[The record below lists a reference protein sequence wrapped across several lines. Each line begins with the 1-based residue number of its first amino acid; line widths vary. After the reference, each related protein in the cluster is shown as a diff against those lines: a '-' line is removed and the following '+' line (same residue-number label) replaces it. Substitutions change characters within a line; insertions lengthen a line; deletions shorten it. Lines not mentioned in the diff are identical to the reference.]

1 MLFLV
6 NKERK
11 TIFGWSAKCACSHIK
26 NMFYFLQ
33 SGIFCEPN
41 QSVHRGKGLDFQ
53 PLPENLGEYTI
64 ILFIRNPYKRLVS
77 GFLDKYKKDGE
88 FRELWTIPAP
98 LKFSNFVDA
107 LYYKSTMIDRHH
119 FTPQTSEHFND
130 DIRNHSKTFIFDI
143 DKIDYILIEYI
154 FGKTLPVEVLN
165 YRGEHC
171 QQHCKTFSGDYTSVF
186 DLPLDL
192 YDDMKLPIQY
202 FYNEDIRQKVENIYQ
217 SDFEFFFERGFNYMI
232 K

>member
-6 NKERK
+6 NEEKK
-11 TIFGWSAKCACSHIK
+11 TIFGWSAKCGCSHIK
-26 NMFYFLQ
+26 NMFYYLQ
-33 SGIFCEPN
+33 TGIFCEPD

-53 PLPENLGEYTI
+53 PLPENLGEYTL

-77 GFLDKYKKDGE
+77 GFLDKYNKNGE
-88 FRELWTIPAP
+88 FRGSWTVDAP

-107 LYYKSTMIDRHH
+107 LYYKSVMIDRHH

-130 DIRNHSKTFIFDI
+130 DIKNHSKTFIFDI
-143 DKIDYILIEYI
+143 DKIDYNLIEYI
-154 FGKTLPVEVLN
+154 FGKELPAEVLH

-171 QQHCKTFSGDYTSVF
+171 RRHKKPFSCDFVF

-192 YDDMKLPIQY
+192 YDDTQLPIRS
-202 FYNEDIRQKVENIYQ
+202 FYNQDIQQKVENIYQ
-217 SDFEFFFERGFNYMI
+217 SDFAFFCERGFQYAI